1 VGPMEA
7 IMSGVMTIFLYAMV
21 VALVWKLFQVA
32 ADLSEIKTLL
42 TEMRRT
48 APPAKPA
55 ETPVPSPIQ
64 AGPISLESAEALLRQ
79 VEAESLALAAAEHR
93 KTTA

>member
-1 VGPMEA
+1 MEA

-21 VALVWKLFQVA
+21 VASVWKLFQVA
-32 ADLSEIKTLL
+32 ADLGEIKTLL

-48 APPAKPA
+48 TPAAKPV
-55 ETPVPSPIQ
+55 ETPTPPPVL

-79 VEAESLALAAAEHR
+79 VEAESLALTAAEHR